1 MDISTGEGVE
11 TDLDSY
17 ISKADAK
24 RRKQEGER
32 PREESYMPNLR
43 RRDDARQQELAW
55 QWLRH
60 HTQKMRNRDRTKA
73 MLDAH
78 DRQEIARY
86 ERILGID
93 YEGDDAA

>member
-1 MDISTGEGVE
+1 MDISKGEGVE

-24 RRKQEGER
+24 RRKLEGER

-43 RRDDARQQELAW
+43 RRDEDRQQALAW
-55 QWLRH
+55 EWLRH

-86 ERILGID
+86 ERMLGID
-93 YEGDDAA
+93 YKGDDAA

>member
-1 MDISTGEGVE
+1 VDISTGEGVE

-43 RRDDARQQELAW
+43 RRDDAAS
-55 QWLRH
+55 
-60 HTQKMRNRDRTKA
+60 RNSRGSGCATTPRRCATATGRRPCSTRTTGK
-73 MLDAH
+73 
-78 DRQEIARY
+78 R
-86 ERILGID
+86 
-93 YEGDDAA
+93 

>member
-1 MDISTGEGVE
+1 VDISKGEAVE
-11 TDLDSY
+11 GDLSAY
-17 ISKADAK
+17 IMKADAK

-32 PREESYMPNLR
+32 PKEESYMPNLR
-43 RRDDARQQELAW
+43 RRDNDRQQSLAW
-55 QWLRH
+55 EWLRH
-60 HTQKMRNRDRTKA
+60 HTQKMRNRDTTKA
-73 MLDAH
+73 LLDAH